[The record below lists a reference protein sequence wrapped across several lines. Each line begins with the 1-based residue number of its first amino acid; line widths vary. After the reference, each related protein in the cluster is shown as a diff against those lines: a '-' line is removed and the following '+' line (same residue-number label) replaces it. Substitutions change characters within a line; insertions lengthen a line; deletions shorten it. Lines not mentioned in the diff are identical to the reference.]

1 MSGGDGF
8 QDDDD
13 VDVDGSYHDNDGED
27 DHNDDHDDDHD
38 GELVKIEISGSGWRD
53 PDEVV
58 WPAALHIENTHMHS
72 FHSGDDDEVDYDGG
86 AHDDFDSNDIDD
98 YEGNDIYDVGDA
110 DDHNNNDVDYDDKKD
125 DKNGNNGDDDYCKN
139 GDDEVDKDDEARVWS
154 SEHFKSLAC
163 KSAQRT
169 FQTFPKTMGGKRQQK
184 CNLELQT

>member
-58 WPAALHIENTHMHS
+58 WPAAMHIGNTHMHS
-72 FHSGDDDEVDYDGG
+72 YYFE
-86 AHDDFDSNDIDD
+86 
-98 YEGNDIYDVGDA
+98 EGLLHVSRLRRRL
-110 DDHNNNDVDYDDKKD
+110 H
-125 DKNGNNGDDDYCKN
+125 
-139 GDDEVDKDDEARVWS
+139 
-154 SEHFKSLAC
+154 L
-163 KSAQRT
+163 
-169 FQTFPKTMGGKRQQK
+169 GGKPKETQRWKRQNR
-184 CNLELQT
+184 CRL

>member
-58 WPAALHIENTHMHS
+58 WPAAMHIENTHMHS

-86 AHDDFDSNDIDD
+86 AHDDFDSNYIDD
-98 YEGNDIYDVGDA
+98 YEGSDIYDA
-110 DDHNNNDVDYDDKKD
+110 DDHITIMMMIMITKKMI
-125 DKNGNNGDDDYCKN
+125 
-139 GDDEVDKDDEARVWS
+139 R
-154 SEHFKSLAC
+154 
-163 KSAQRT
+163 
-169 FQTFPKTMGGKRQQK
+169 MGIMVMMIIIKIMMM
-184 CNLELQT
+184 

>member
-58 WPAALHIENTHMHS
+58 WPAAMHIENTHMHS
-72 FHSGDDDEVDYDGG
+72 
-86 AHDDFDSNDIDD
+86 
-98 YEGNDIYDVGDA
+98 A
-110 DDHNNNDVDYDDKKD
+110 DCQLPPVA
-125 DKNGNNGDDDYCKN
+125 
-139 GDDEVDKDDEARVWS
+139 VS
-154 SEHFKSLAC
+154 SPLVLLTISW
-163 KSAQRT
+163 T
-169 FQTFPKTMGGKRQQK
+169 F
-184 CNLELQT
+184 LLILS